1 MLQEDT
7 EVRSVKTENIFSQ
20 ITNQTTE
27 DEL

>member
-20 ITNQTTE
+20 RTNQTMV
-27 DEL
+27 

>member
-20 ITNQTTE
+20 ITNQTTV
-27 DEL
+27 

>member
-20 ITNQTTE
+20 RTNQTIV
-27 DEL
+27 